1 MKNLLPIG
9 SVVRLKEAE
18 KSLMI
23 VGTTQVDETGKE
35 YDYIACLYPE
45 GYINETM
52 FWMFNHEDIEDVRY
66 VGYVNAESQV
76 LDLARREAEAKG
88 VSVEDIIKDITGGDS
103 E

>member
-1 MKNLLPIG
+1 
-9 SVVRLKEAE
+9 
-18 KSLMI
+18 
-23 VGTTQVDETGKE
+23 
-35 YDYIACLYPE
+35 
-45 GYINETM
+45 
-52 FWMFNHEDIEDVRY
+52 MFNHEDIEDVRY